1 MNVEKPFHSANI
13 LVVEDDDSIRL
24 MLGELLSREGHRVFL
39 ARDGLG
45 AAAFLEEVVPNL
57 VITDYH
63 MPEMNGWDLAL
74 HIRRIYPRLPILL
87 ITGVPEGISRAEEP
101 ENPFDGVLA
110 KPFRM
115 DDLLS
120 ALQTA
125 LERGVKQQR
134 RSFHS
139 DLSLDHPL

>member
-1 MNVEKPFHSANI
+1 MNVEKSFHSANI
-13 LVVEDDDSIRL
+13 LVVEDDDPVRL

-45 AAAFLEEVVPNL
+45 AAALLEEVVPDL

-74 HIRRIYPRLPILL
+74 HIRRAFPDVPIFL
-87 ITGVPEGISRAEEP
+87 ITGVPEGLSRVEKP
-101 ENPFDGVLA
+101 GNPFDGIVA

-125 LERGVKQQR
+125 LERGVKPKR

-139 DLSLDHPL
+139 ELSLDHPL